1 MEQVDVSINEYT
13 RKDFFDD
20 VFLKHPDLEQA
31 ILQDFKHYKETGEV
45 PDYFGRD
52 VAYTQPEAAY
62 KSCMMHIHLCFPPD
76 SFPTNRVQY
85 YRTCKSNSP
94 ENDACLVYVQGLL
107 EENKYSLLAIMHPDA
122 HGKAR
127 NPKIMSY
134 LARIAQN
141 FRDNN

>member
-1 MEQVDVSINEYT
+1 ML
-13 RKDFFDD
+13 R
-20 VFLKHPDLEQA
+20 
-31 ILQDFKHYKETGEV
+31 DFKHYKETGEV

-76 SFPTNRVQY
+76 SFPKNRVQY

-107 EENKYSLLAIMHPDA
+107 EENKYSLLAIMHPDV

-134 LARIAQN
+134 LARIAQD